1 MAAVPF
7 VWRDAYD
14 LHIEDMD
21 VQHRRL
27 AKMVESLAES
37 VIHGRSR
44 TERGRR
50 LGQLLEFVKIHF
62 SDEEQF
68 MADHGY
74 SGLKEHADEHE
85 RFAAELRDLQLRFD
99 GGMAEL
105 DSAVL
110 EHVAQWLDQHMAG
123 PDRQYAEEILPRYR
137 TESR

>member
-1 MAAVPF
+1 
-7 VWRDAYD
+7 
-14 LHIEDMD
+14 
-21 VQHRRL
+21 
-27 AKMVESLAES
+27 
-37 VIHGRSR
+37 
-44 TERGRR
+44 
-50 LGQLLEFVKIHF
+50 LEFVKIHF